1 MQVFGK
7 KKRIYMDYA
16 SATPTDLE
24 VFSAMSK
31 YSKSNFANPSALHKE
46 GMEAKSVLIS
56 SRESISKILNSRST
70 EIVFTSGG
78 TESNNLAVMGVFK
91 SALAMG
97 ISRPHIITTNIEHP
111 AILNVCEEIKKMGGE
126 VTYLKVSE
134 EGLILPQDVYNAIK
148 ENTVLVTVMYAN
160 NEIGTIEPIENI
172 ARKIKE
178 WKSKNKSKNNYPY
191 FHTDAC
197 QAGLFLSLNISSLGV
212 DLLTLDGIKIYGPA
226 GVGLL
231 YVKSGVSISP
241 IVLGGGQEK
250 GLRSGTENVIGIV
263 GLAKAMEIAESLK
276 KSESERLTDIRD
288 YAIEKILSN
297 FPKAKLNGSKEN
309 RLPNNVNVCF
319 PGMDSE
325 FMVVALDVAGI
336 SASYSSACK
345 TMDEDSSSFVIKA
358 LGREECSLSSLRFSF
373 GRDTQKKDID
383 ILVSVLRKV
392 IVLL

>member
-1 MQVFGK
+1 MRVFGK

-24 VFSAMSK
+24 VFSAMAK
-31 YSKSNFANPSALHKE
+31 YSEDNFANPSALHKE
-46 GMEAKSVLIS
+46 GMEAKNTLKN
-56 SRESISKILNSRST
+56 SRENISKILNTRST
-70 EIVFTSGG
+70 EIIFTGGG
-78 TESNNLAVMGVFK
+78 TESNNLALMGVFK
-91 SALAMG
+91 AALTSG
-97 ISRPHIITTNIEHP
+97 ISKPHIITTNIEHP
-111 AILNVCEEIKKMGGE
+111 AILNVCDEIEKMGGE
-126 VTYLKVSE
+126 ITRVKVLEDGTVS
-134 EGLILPQDVYNAIK
+134 PQDIYNEIK
-148 ENTVLVTVMYAN
+148 ENTVLITIMYAN
-160 NEIGTIEPIENI
+160 NEIGTIQPIENI
-172 ARKIKE
+172 AKKIKN
-178 WKSKNKSKNNYPY
+178 WKLKNKSKHNYPY

-197 QAGLFLSLNISSLGV
+197 QAGLYLSLNISTLGV

-231 YVKSGVSISP
+231 YIKSNTSISP
-241 IVLGGGQEK
+241 IVLGGGQER
-250 GLRSGTENVIGIV
+250 GLRSGTENVAGIV
-263 GLAKAMEIAESLK
+263 GLAKSIEIAESLK
-276 KSESERLTDIRD
+276 KSESERLTVIRD
-288 YAIEKILSN
+288 YGIDQILLN

-309 RLPNNVNVCF
+309 RLPNNINICF

-383 ILVSVLRKV
+383 TLITVLRKIV
-392 IVLL
+392 ILL